1 MDPGPYLASPLA
13 SINKSLLEHK
23 PTPGIKISNLVGVGG
38 VVSEEK
44 G

>member
-13 SINKSLLEHK
+13 FINKSLLEHK
-23 PTPGIKISNLVGVGG
+23 PTPGLKISNLVGVGG